1 MDLSAVLAVCLNTN
15 DGSMSCSVTGR
26 QLPDVA
32 VSEKQCSAQV
42 NGDLNDALLESG
54 HSGFAYATCS
64 SPDAYVSVT
73 NAAVDYLK
81 SKGYA
86 VKFIPFKEL

>member
-1 MDLSAVLAVCLNTN
+1 MALSAILAVCLNTN
-15 DGSMSCSVTGR
+15 DGSMSCSVSGR
-26 QLPDVA
+26 QMPTA
-32 VSEKQCSAQV
+32 AISEQQCSDQV
-42 NGDLNDALLESG
+42 NADINDALLESG

-64 SPDAYVSVT
+64 DPSAYVAVT

-81 SKGYA
+81 SQGYT

>member
-1 MDLSAVLAVCLNTN
+1 MALSAILAVCLNTN

-26 QLPDVA
+26 QLPDVT

-54 HSGFAYATCS
+54 HSGFAYATCA
-64 SPDAYVSVT
+64 SPSAYVDVT
-73 NAAVDYLK
+73 KAAVDYLK
-81 SKGYA
+81 SQGYI
-86 VKFIPFKEL
+86 VNFIPFKEL